1 MLGRKKTHP
10 APALKGGVYELTPK
24 SSATFLPNFVLC
36 APDDFAELWRLGEQV
51 PPSPNPMNPG
61 TTIRRRQATFGAS
74 YSFGPQTSKCIGPIS
89 EAPVLVQRCVA
100 AAKQCAV
107 ERDVG
112 PEKYAVAHC
121 NWYDGG
127 KAALGFHQDNEP
139 SMTKGLGIYSFTFL
153 DGGPAYRYFTVSKD
167 RAGKEVVGEFPLPHR
182 SCLVME
188 GAFQEELY
196 HGVAGTTRKAFAG
209 QHRVNITVRA
219 WEQPRDGVGR
229 KRKADDCFDPGV
241 AHAP

>member
-10 APALKGGVYELTPK
+10 APALEGGVYALTPK
-24 SSATFLPNFVLC
+24 SSAKFLPNVVLC
-36 APDDFAELWRLGEQV
+36 APDDFAELWRLGEGV
-51 PPSPNPMNPG
+51 PPSPNPMNPAFN
-61 TTIRRRQATFGAS
+61 ILRKQATFGAS

-100 AAKQCAV
+100 AAQQCAV
-107 ERDVG
+107 EG

-139 SMTKGLGIYSFTFL
+139 STTKGLAIYSFTFL

-167 RAGKEVVGEFPLPHR
+167 RAGKAVVGEFPLPHR

-209 QHRVNITVRA
+209 QRRINVTVRA
-219 WEQPRDGVGR
+219 WEQQNGSAGR
-229 KRKADDCFDPGV
+229 KRKANDCFAPG
-241 AHAP
+241 AEHAA